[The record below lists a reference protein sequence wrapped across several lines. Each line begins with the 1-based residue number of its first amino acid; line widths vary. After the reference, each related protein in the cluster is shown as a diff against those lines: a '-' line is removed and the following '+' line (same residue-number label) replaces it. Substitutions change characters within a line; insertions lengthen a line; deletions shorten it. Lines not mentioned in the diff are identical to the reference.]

1 VRRTPAL
8 WLDVAVKLL
17 LLVVGFGGVTA
28 ILWELGEYFAFIR
41 HSSELAT
48 LTRTRSAIAC
58 RPLYRGGASETLV

>member
-1 VRRTPAL
+1 
-8 WLDVAVKLL
+8 L